1 MIPGIPQ
8 VDGQRLLELIL
19 SHSKVEKV
27 LLYGSRALGR
37 QRAGSDIDLCLVA
50 PSMKLGELLELG
62 AALDDLL
69 LPWKID
75 LQLRHLIAHEGLLA
89 HIERAGQL
97 LWERPENEKKPQQAQ
112 TISSPKAG
120 DKGRSTVANQP

>member
-8 VDGQRLLELIL
+8 TDSQLLLELIRT
-19 SHSKVEKV
+19 HPHVQNV
-27 LLYGSRALGR
+27 VLYGSRALGR
-37 QRAGSDIDLCLVA
+37 QHAGSDVDLCLEA
-50 PSMKLGELLELG
+50 PSMELGELLELG

-69 LPWKID
+69 LPWQID

-97 LWERPENEKKPQQAQ
+97 LWERSASEEKPPL
-112 TISSPKAG
+112 SL
-120 DKGRSTVANQP
+120 

>member
-8 VDGQRLLELIL
+8 ADSQRLLQLIHTHPL
-19 SHSKVEKV
+19 VQSVV
-27 LLYGSRALGR
+27 LYGSRALGR
-37 QRAGSDIDLCLVA
+37 QRAGSDIDLCLEA
-50 PSMKLGELLELG
+50 PSMGLGELLELG

-69 LPWKID
+69 LPWQID

-97 LWERPENEKKPQQAQ
+97 LWERPQNASAPQP
-112 TISSPKAG
+112 TL
-120 DKGRSTVANQP
+120 